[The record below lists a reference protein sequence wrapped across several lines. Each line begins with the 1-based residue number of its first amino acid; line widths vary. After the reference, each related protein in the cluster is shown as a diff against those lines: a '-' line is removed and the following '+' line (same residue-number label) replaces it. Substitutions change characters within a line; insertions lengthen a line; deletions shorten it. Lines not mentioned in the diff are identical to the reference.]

1 MMKTKTK
8 GQIFQVALSPKEKGT
23 KLPWGA
29 IFQGERGRREL
40 SYPRE
45 KETKLPRGEWDY
57 VP

>member
-8 GQIFQVALSPKEKGT
+8 GQIFQVALSPEEKGT

-29 IFQGERGRREL
+29 IFHRERGRREL

-45 KETKLPRGEWDY
+45 KGTKLL
-57 VP
+57 